1 MHIPNNLPEAENV
14 AHIEITNY
22 RYKYIFMAVW
32 ALVPL
37 CQVNTINQTEMHSPI
52 SGTKWSYAVTPTH
65 MQAHILYANIYTY
78 RVHGSCIMNAYAG
91 FNFRLNAA
99 VASF

>member
-52 SGTKWSYAVTPTH
+52 SGTK
-65 MQAHILYANIYTY
+65 
-78 RVHGSCIMNAYAG
+78 
-91 FNFRLNAA
+91 
-99 VASF
+99 